1 MNLCSFYYICEQRF
15 YARGERE
22 KNEEN
27 RGAVLRGRLVCP
39 EDRTSPLAFA
49 FRGHHRVSQSE
60 RSLCG
65 LRDASIAGGFEVGY
79 ARASACDRH
88 GASLAQRQ
96 RARCCVRV
104 REALAG
110 SGGRRR
116 LRRFVAR
123 RRSRR
128 LLTGFGEDAGRISP
142 FGEERIRP
150 GSASEEREEVP
161 RVAANRF
168 RRAPKP
174 HPCLAQLLV
183 SLLAHPFPRIFR
195 RPNHAFGSLVF

>member
-128 LLTGFGEDAGRISP
+128 LLTGFGRDAGRMDQPDRRRAHP
-142 FGEERIRP
+142 FGQ
-150 GSASEEREEVP
+150 
-161 RVAANRF
+161 RF
-168 RRAPKP
+168 RRAGGGASRRREPLSEGAEAPSLPCATPRFASCAPFSSYLSAAKP
-174 HPCLAQLLV
+174 C
-183 SLLAHPFPRIFR
+183 FR
-195 RPNHAFGSLVF
+195 